1 MSSVKRIDTFYVVI
15 NEDDGVLSS
24 YRSIKCD
31 SKEEADKLADRIR
44 NNREYCRNLNDSL
57 AYNRRRLNEI
67 DRGE

>member
-44 NNREYCRNLNDSL
+44 NNR
-57 AYNRRRLNEI
+57 
-67 DRGE
+67 